1 MTITSN
7 QYNEWFPNTIAS
19 NHMTDDSSTL
29 VNWKPYNGHDSVMVG
44 NGDLLNIFTIVIL
57 FLILLMEK

>member
-7 QYNEWFPNTIAS
+7 QYNEWFPNTVAS

>member
-19 NHMTDDSSTL
+19 NHMTNDSSTL

-44 NGDLLNIFTIVIL
+44 NGDLLNIFTIMIL